1 MAMSEELRQW
11 RAERREALIE
21 RRMAVAPGQRRAWG
35 ERITQQLLEA
45 FPLLQRCV
53 VGFCWPYRG
62 EFDPRFAIRRL
73 RDLGARAAL
82 PRVTARGA
90 PLQFQAWWPGAPLR
104 PGVLGIPVPDGT
116 EPLQPQALL
125 VPPVGFDAR
134 GYRLGYGAG
143 YFDRTL
149 AAAVP
154 RPLAILV
161 GFELSR
167 VPTIRPQPHDVP
179 MDFVVTEAG
188 VHRVGP
194 EGLVR
199 IGDPREASRLAEE
212 LLRRRADAAASR
224 DGPLPGLADAEHGR
238 AAGTPARSDDHA

>member
-1 MAMSEELRQW
+1 MTISEELQRW
-11 RAERREALIE
+11 RAERREELIG
-21 RRMAVAPGQRRAWG
+21 RRLAATPEQRREWS
-35 ERITQQLLEA
+35 ERITRQLLDA
-45 FPLLQRCV
+45 FPLLRGGV

-73 RDLGARAAL
+73 RESGARAAL
-82 PRVTARGA
+82 PRVVARGA

-104 PGVLGIPVPDGT
+104 RGVLGIPVPDGT

-154 RPLAILV
+154 RPLAIAV

-167 VPTIRPQPHDVP
+167 MPTIHPQPHDVP

-188 VHRVGP
+188 VHRVGAD
-194 EGLVR
+194 GLAR
-199 IGDPREASRLAEE
+199 LDDPGEALRLAED
-212 LLRRRADAAASR
+212 LLR
-224 DGPLPGLADAEHGR
+224 GR
-238 AAGTPARSDDHA
+238 AEAARREAQGASPPHGGGASPAARATPGSDGHA

>member
-1 MAMSEELRQW
+1 MTMSEEFRHW
-11 RAERREALIE
+11 RGERREALIARRLAATAEE
-21 RRMAVAPGQRRAWG
+21 RHDWS
-35 ERITQQLLEA
+35 ERITRQLLEC
-45 FPLLQRCV
+45 FPLLQRGV

-73 RDLGARAAL
+73 REGGARAAL
-82 PRVTARGA
+82 PRVVARGA

-104 PGVLGIPVPDGT
+104 SGVLGIPVPDGT
-116 EPLQPQALL
+116 EPLRPQALL

-149 AAAVP
+149 AAAAP

-167 VPTIRPQPHDVP
+167 MPTIHPQPHDVP

-188 VHRVGP
+188 VHRVG
-194 EGLVR
+194 EDGMERV
-199 IGDPREASRLAEE
+199 GDPREVLRLAED
-212 LLRRRADAAASR
+212 LLRRREEAATTPGAARATDGASSGSASR
-224 DGPLPGLADAEHGR
+224 SDG
-238 AAGTPARSDDHA
+238 HA

>member
-1 MAMSEELRQW
+1 MTMTEELRHW
-11 RAERREALIE
+11 RAERREELIGRRLAVTPEE
-21 RRMAVAPGQRRAWG
+21 RSAWSV
-35 ERITQQLLEA
+35 RITRRLLDA
-45 FPLLQRCV
+45 FPLLQGVV

-73 RDLGARAAL
+73 REGGARAAL
-82 PRVTARGA
+82 PRVAARGA
-90 PLQFQAWWPGAPLR
+90 PLAFQAWWPGAPLR
-104 PGVLGIPVPDGT
+104 RGVLGIPVPDGT

-154 RPLAILV
+154 RPLAIAV

-167 VPTIRPQPHDVP
+167 MQTIRPQPHDVP

-188 VHRVGP
+188 VHRVG
-194 EGLVR
+194 EGSLTRVD
-199 IGDPREASRLAEE
+199 DPREALRLAED
-212 LLRRRADAAASR
+212 LLRRRAEAVVRRDAPAR
-224 DGPLPGLADAEHGR
+224 VGDRP
-238 AAGTPARSDDHA
+238 AAGAGSRSDGDE

>member
-1 MAMSEELRQW
+1 MTLSEELRHW
-11 RAERREALIE
+11 RAERREELIA
-21 RRMAVAPGQRRAWG
+21 RRLAATPEQRHAWS
-35 ERITQQLLEA
+35 ERITRQLLDA
-45 FPLLQRCV
+45 FPLLQSCV

-73 RDLGARAAL
+73 RESGARVAL
-82 PRVTARGA
+82 PCVVARGA
-90 PLQFQAWWPGAPLR
+90 PMQFQAWWPGAPLR
-104 PGVLGIPVPDGT
+104 RGVLGIPVPDGT
-116 EPLQPQALL
+116 EPLRPQALL

-154 RPLAILV
+154 RPLAIAV

-167 VPTIRPQPHDVP
+167 MPTIHPQPHDVP

-188 VHRVGP
+188 VHRVGTD
-194 EGLVR
+194 GLVR
-199 IGDPREASRLAEE
+199 VSDPREALGLAED
-212 LLRRRADAAASR
+212 LLRRRAEAVARRDAPTAR
-224 DGPLPGLADAEHGR
+224 VDDRPETGPGS
-238 AAGTPARSDDHA
+238 RSDGDA